1 MVIRPLIILA
11 YLVLVAPWPMFMVT
25 GFWLFAVLG
34 VVFAFVGCRL
44 WPQAV
49 EDWRWERDG
58 YR

>member
-11 YLVLVAPWPMFMVT
+11 YLVFVAPWPMFMVT

-34 VVFAFVGCRL
+34 VVFAFVG
-44 WPQAV
+44 WKVFPMAV
-49 EDWRWERDG
+49 EDWCWERDN